1 MVIYY
6 SIVIGEIL
14 QDLQV
19 YLSSFYLQE
28 LSQMELVRSCSLNII
43 SQKVKL
49 LLPISTVK
57 LLKFPI
63 LMVLLSSLLPELM
76 MTI

>member
-49 LLPISTVK
+49 SLPISTVK

-63 LMVLLSSLLPELM
+63 LMVLLLSLLPKLI